1 MMEQLR
7 WQCCFCELELAW
19 HFINKDLHSQLINWA
34 LWEEYST
41 DLCQT
46 KSTCLTRLPD
56 DGERGNREVHTA
68 LEQLNTCLLGV
79 RNWVCDLYHSGFCF
93 RKVECSCGCIMKS
106 IHTLLLND
114 EVCVGF
120 VGARLLTHGIID
132 LLSGRSS
139 RTGGSA
145 VWEGSSGCIVCDTDS
160 RTPDKTQSEF
170 NLHKSRKTAHFWEEH
185 TSVCFTF
192 WQKPQ
197 NSHKMSLLKLP
208 LPHKTEKMY
217 EYVQVKIK
225 LS

>member
-1 MMEQLR
+1 MSWNSPDTLLTKIFIHSLLTELSERNILLTFVKLNLPVSHVCLMMER
-7 WQCCFCELELAW
+7 
-19 HFINKDLHSQLINWA
+19 
-34 LWEEYST
+34 EEI
-41 DLCQT
+41 
-46 KSTCLTRLPD
+46 
-56 DGERGNREVHTA
+56 ERCT
-68 LEQLNTCLLGV
+68 LLSEQLNTCLLGV
-79 RNWVCDLYHSGFCF
+79 RNWVCDLYHSGICF
-93 RKVECSCGCIMKS
+93 RKVECSCGRIMKS
-106 IHTLLLND
+106 IQTLLND

-132 LLSGRSS
+132 LFSGRSS

-160 RTPDKTQSEF
+160 RTPGKTQSEF

-192 WQKPQ
+192 WQKTQ

-217 EYVQVKIK
+217 EYVQVKIR